1 MNQAKQQNSALNK
14 SKLFRNVL
22 KNTTRTVS
30 KYNLIEEDD
39 RILVCVSG
47 GKDSLCMLSIL
58 QEMKRKAPFNF
69 DIIAYTLDQGQPDF
83 QKETLSEHYST
94 LGVEWHIEHFDTY
107 KIVQEKL
114 DSDQTQCFLC
124 SRMRRGILY
133 SEAKRLNANKLA
145 LGHHADDA
153 IETLLMN
160 LFYTGRLAGIAPE
173 LLNDAEDM
181 TVIRP
186 LMECL
191 ESDLGELA
199 EHLNLPVIN
208 CTVCGSQ
215 ENLNRQRIKRL
226 ISDEAKSNP
235 YIRSSMKKAMQN
247 VQMRH
252 LWQPPEKHIEN
263 EKSK

>member
-1 MNQAKQQNSALNK
+1 MNPVKLKK
-14 SKLFRNVL
+14 SKLFQSVL
-22 KNTTRTVS
+22 KGTTKTVS
-30 KYNLIEEDD
+30 KYNLIEEND
-39 RILVCVSG
+39 RILVGVSG
-47 GKDSLCMLSIL
+47 GKDSLCLLSIL
-58 QEMKRKAPFNF
+58 LEMKRKAAFNF
-69 DIIAYTLDQGQPDF
+69 EVIAYTLDQGQPDF
-83 QKETLSEHYST
+83 PKQTLVDHYST
-94 LGVEWHIEHFDTY
+94 LDVEWYIEHFDTY

-114 DSDQTQCFLC
+114 DSEQTQCFLC

-160 LFYTGRLAGIAPE
+160 LFYTGRLAAIAPD

-186 LMECL
+186 LIECI
-191 ESDLGELA
+191 ESDLSNLA
-199 EHLNLPVIN
+199 SHLELPVID

-226 ISDEAKSNP
+226 IKAEAETNP

-252 LWQPPEKHIEN
+252 LWHTDNPPK
-263 EKSK
+263 KGS